1 MVELA
6 GCLAK
11 VRCGSRV
18 TTAMSSTLNYQELLK
33 QRKIQNLIENQD
45 YLLVI
50 ASQQQKLVQQ
60 VKYELKLKLREG

>member
-1 MVELA
+1 
-6 GCLAK
+6 
-11 VRCGSRV
+11 
-18 TTAMSSTLNYQELLK
+18 MSSTLNYQELLK